1 MFNSSRHYQNFTSEL
16 FILAFFLQNKHF
28 QRASL
33 PRIKF
38 QLHLFSKDQRKNE
51 PFHKKKYQKQC
62 HRIDF
67 LVNTHYCTAT
77 AGVYFTK
84 NLLPAVSFWYPAH
97 PGQSLHISTI
107 HKKTA
112 LRGQCIALRCD
123 CMTAPQ
129 CSLYHYLFKVLYF
142 LTFARTS
149 FISCTTGKF
158 RNASPYTVSSCGSPS
173 DCTLNT

>member
-1 MFNSSRHYQNFTSEL
+1 MFNRSCHYQNSTSEP
-16 FILAFFLQNKHF
+16 FILAVFLQNKHF

-38 QLHLFSKDQRKNE
+38 QLHIFSKNKRKIE
-51 PFHKKKYQKQC
+51 LFHKKKYQNQC
-62 HRIDF
+62 HRIGF
-67 LVNTHYCTAT
+67 LVNARSYAAAT
-77 AGVYFTK
+77 GVYFTK
-84 NLLPAVSFWYPAH
+84 NLLLTVSFWYPAH

-123 CMTAPQ
+123 RMTAPQ

-142 LTFARTS
+142 LTFARTN

>member
-1 MFNSSRHYQNFTSEL
+1 MFNRSCHYQNSTSEP
-16 FILAFFLQNKHF
+16 FILAVFLQNKHF

-67 LVNTHYCTAT
+67 LVNTRYCTAT

-84 NLLPAVSFWYPAH
+84 NLLPAVSFWYPAITTDH
-97 PGQSLHISTI
+97 NITTSPCHNITMPPSIPLITKKLHFE
-107 HKKTA
+107 
-112 LRGQCIALRCD
+112 D
-123 CMTAPQ
+123 
-129 CSLYHYLFKVLYF
+129 
-142 LTFARTS
+142 
-149 FISCTTGKF
+149 
-158 RNASPYTVSSCGSPS
+158 NASHY
-173 DCTLNT
+173 DAIA